1 MNKANTPNEEHR
13 STSPTISDAI
23 ERSHNARGRE
33 TESVLGTASFQVTSV
48 IVAERIDLKLVG
60 ELPVIAHAPLTVR
73 LPGGGAVAIFRYG
86 AVSFFN
92 EAQGDRHWLLS
103 TIRDAMSGQGDPGTE
118 EEMSVE
124 VGQHRTEGMV
134 GDVAHIPDTRIE
146 RVQLLAEAIAKSVLL
161 SFYERRL
168 ATDFDR
174 AEPLAQDLAEDGR
187 LSASSRELLKTV
199 GSMLLSA
206 HQLTGRA
213 EVMDKPDLLW
223 ENPSLE
229 SLYARL
235 EGEFELRERTLALER
250 KIATLSK
257 TAETLVEAVRHK
269 QTLRVEWYIVILILV
284 EIALSLYENLLK

>member
-1 MNKANTPNEEHR
+1 MSETNIPNEEHR
-13 STSPTISDAI
+13 NNPPAISDAI
-23 ERSHNARGRE
+23 DRSHNARDRE
-33 TESVLGTASFQVTSV
+33 TKSVLGTVSFQVMAV
-48 IVAERIDLKLVG
+48 IIAERIDLKLLG
-60 ELPVIAHAPLTVR
+60 KLPVIAQAPLTAR
-73 LPGGGAVAIFRYG
+73 LPSGGVVAIFRYG
-86 AVSFFN
+86 AVSFFA
-92 EAQGDRHWLLS
+92 EARGDRDWLLS
-103 TIRDAMSGQGDPGTE
+103 TLRDAMSGEGDPGTE
-118 EEMSVE
+118 EEISVE
-124 VGQHRTEGMV
+124 VGQHRSEGMV
-134 GDVAHIPDTRIE
+134 GDVAHIPDARIE

-187 LSASSRELLKTV
+187 FSASSRELLKTV
-199 GSMLLSA
+199 GSMLLPA

-235 EGEFELRERTLALER
+235 EGEFELRERALALER
-250 KIATLSK
+250 KLTTLSK

-269 QTLRVEWYIVILILV
+269 QTLRVEWYIVILIVV
-284 EIALSLYENLLK
+284 EIALSLYEKL

>member
-1 MNKANTPNEEHR
+1 MSEANIPDEERR
-13 STSPTISDAI
+13 SKSSAIGDAMAG
-23 ERSHNARGRE
+23 SHNTHDRE
-33 TESVLGTASFQVTSV
+33 TKSVLGTASFQVTSV
-48 IVAERIDLKLVG
+48 IIAERIDLKLLR
-60 ELPVIAHAPLTVR
+60 ELPVMAQAPLTVR

-92 EAQGDRHWLLS
+92 EAQGDRDWLLS
-103 TIRDAMSGQGDPGTE
+103 TVRDAVSGEGDPDTE

-187 LSASSRELLKTV
+187 FSASSRELLKTV

-213 EVMDKPDLLW
+213 EIMDKPDLLW

-229 SLYARL
+229 SLYVRL
-235 EGEFELRERTLALER
+235 EGEFELRERALALER
-250 KIATLSK
+250 KLATLSK

-284 EIALSLYENLLK
+284 EIALSLYEKLL